1 MKKILLILFF
11 ILTLQNFSHADD
23 VRDFQIEGMSIG
35 DSLLDYLNKN
45 EIEESRHAT
54 NYKSKKFRTTTLKV
68 PLKLYEVLRVS
79 YKSNDKKYIVHGISG
94 IIKFETK
101 INDCYEKKNE
111 IVNDVKLLF
120 KNIKEK
126 NNIFSHPADS
136 TGKSKATMTTFR
148 FASFDIASVACI
160 AYSKSMKEKR
170 RVDHLR
176 INVSSKE
183 YEKWLVNEA
192 YK

>member
-54 NYKSKKFRTTTLKV
+54 NYQSKKFRTTTLKI
-68 PLKLYEVLRVS
+68 PLKLYEILRVS
-79 YKSNDKKYIVHGISG
+79 YRSNDKKYILHGISG

-148 FASFDIASVACI
+148 FASFDTASVACI

-170 RVDHLR
+170 RIDHLR

-183 YEKWLVNEA
+183 YDKWLVNEA

>member
-54 NYKSKKFRTTTLKV
+54 NYQSKKFRTTTLKI
-68 PLKLYEVLRVS
+68 PLKLYERLRVS
-79 YKSNDKKYIVHGISG
+79 YKSNDKKYILHGISG